1 MAYDKKY
8 NGNVI
13 YYDPY
18 QTINATTALGK
29 IKNSALEQSELI
41 AQDDQYFNNVPE
53 RYSCLIPNPRYDGQ
67 KPYIDGLV
75 TDGYDAAIATLSSVT
90 NAIIDYCN
98 EDGVFTAESKAVLDS
113 YLRKK
118 GGSGGDSGGVFGDS
132 SGTLEDTED
141 IKLEANNE
149 EVNIRD
155 SEINKVIPENGGNLS
170 AGEEIVISEVA
181 GTIGAGVTGGVVG
194 GAIGSGIL
202 SSTEQEEL
210 LNSFSTSLLGAG
222 VSVPSPVASSLE
234 KLSKSGVIGPA
245 ALAVFAATGVG
256 SKVFYDKKRD
266 NDDEE
271 DDADILEL
279 NKKSGSNISS
289 AFISG
294 SSVALKHNL
303 LEAGEV
309 LE

>member
-1 MAYDKKY
+1 MAYDTKY

-18 QTINATTALGK
+18 QTINATNALGR
-29 IKNSALEQSELI
+29 IKNSALEQSDLI
-41 AQDDQYFNNVPE
+41 AQDDQYFDNVPE
-53 RYSCLIPNPRYDGQ
+53 RYACLIPSPRYDGQ

-75 TDGYDAAIATLSSVT
+75 TDAYDAAISTLSAVT

-118 GGSGGDSGGVFGDS
+118 SGPGNDGGSGNDGGPSTLDDTDDS
-132 SGTLEDTED
+132 
-141 IKLEANNE
+141 KLETNNE
-149 EVNIRD
+149 AVNIRD
-155 SEINKVIPENGGNLS
+155 SEINKVIPEGGGNLS
-170 AGEEIVISEVA
+170 ADEEIVISEVA
-181 GTIGAGVTGGVVG
+181 GAIGSGVTGGVVG

-202 SSTEQEEL
+202 SPTEQDEL
-210 LNSFSTSLLGAG
+210 LNNFSVSLLGAG

-234 KLSKSGVIGPA
+234 KLSKFGIIGPA

-256 SKVFYDKKRD
+256 GKVFYDKKRD
-266 NDDEE
+266 DEDEE
-271 DDADILEL
+271 DDVDILEL

-289 AFISG
+289 SFISG

-303 LEAGEV
+303 LEVGEV